1 MNTHTISILYDDFR
15 SLVATIRARRIE
27 LGWSQ
32 LELDERAGV
41 PSGYTGKLESDPAR
55 KNYRG
60 VGYVS
65 LPLLLGALGI
75 KMATVVPVGRQVQKR
90 GYGTDFPLEFR
101 ALLPFQKNKW
111 MAEKG
116 RRGGLRKWQNMTKE
130 QRRAAVAK
138 MQKGRAAQRAARRR
152 ERREKGSDQSSTS
165 PDTRNGGE

>member
-75 KMATVVPVGRQVQKR
+75 KMATVVPLRDPATKR
-90 GYGTDFPLEFR
+90 GYVDEKKIEFR
-101 ALLPFQKNKW
+101 ALLPYQKNTL
-111 MAEKG
+111 MAERGRIGGMRRWNNMSPKQQRAAIQKMVKG
-116 RRGGLRKWQNMTKE
+116 RN
-130 QRRAAVAK
+130 
-138 MQKGRAAQRAARRR
+138 AQRAMRRR